1 MPARVR
7 TPRKLARA
15 SPGSDARPRSTR
27 RATSAKILLVP
38 PTAHPLLDADDCAR
52 ARAAV
57 DALRRYWT
65 PRHPELPSAT
75 LGAAAYL
82 DIPTDGVRQYYTR
95 ATRARRALHREF
107 DWLYERLT
115 AAVEAA
121 LGAPA
126 AITTAYAPPGFHIF
140 RWHERLSELSPKLH
154 YDLQHEHLD
163 WKTSPN
169 ADPSRRFS
177 FTVPIAMPAAGAG
190 LYVWPITH
198 GEPVPADP
206 PGATYHPYAL
216 GDLFI
221 HDGFHLHQI
230 AADRPMF
237 EGEERVT
244 FQGHGVLDDGVWQL
258 YW

>member
-1 MPARVR
+1 MVD
-7 TPRKLARA
+7 
-15 SPGSDARPRSTR
+15 DAAALENSRNLGDDRLDV
-27 RATSAKILLVP
+27 K
-38 PTAHPLLDADDCAR
+38 PTAHRFLDADDCTR

-57 DALRRYWT
+57 DALKRYWI
-65 PRHPELPSAT
+65 PRHPELPSFT

-107 DWLYERLT
+107 GWLYERLV

-121 LGAPA
+121 LGSPA
-126 AITTAYAPPGFHIF
+126 AITNVYAPPGFHLF
-140 RWHERLSELSPKLH
+140 QHHDRLGDLQPKLH

-163 WKTSPN
+163 WNTSPN

-177 FTVPIAMPAAGAG
+177 FTVPIAIPAAGAG
-190 LYVWPITH
+190 LYTWPILH
-198 GEPVPADP
+198 GEDRRPTEAD
-206 PGATYHPYAL
+206 ATYHPYAL
-216 GDLFI
+216 GDLFV
-221 HDGFHLHQI
+221 HDGAHLHQI
-230 AADRPMF
+230 AADRPLNP
-237 EGEERVT
+237 GEERVT